1 MRRAR
6 HILNWCLAGFI
17 ASACTETE
25 LVENN
30 ATLYP
35 IQFSVSASGLS
46 VTNSRSTDPND
57 DDSEAFIAGDIADL
71 ANKRITLY
79 GTEYANGAITKT
91 WDFMNGWNATVSG
104 SIGNYAFDYTTENPL
119 KYYKPQD
126 GLKYDFRAVFPALT
140 MSADE
145 ITGVLDSENGF
156 PYLKILLEYRPDL
169 MVAVADGAQ
178 KPANN
183 TTTIPFRF
191 EHQLAL
197 ITFKIYKDIDS
208 HASEGVEGH
217 DVYLNKMTLKGR
229 TVADFNVV
237 TKEFSS
243 MDAISGATI
252 RVPGYPYSD
261 FKITKDAKKIRDI
274 FLFASNGSDDT
285 EQYTFDFIINEKTYT
300 AILPANGKQ
309 WEKGKHYIYTMKVV
323 GSDVYIELGN
333 SDDESMKL
341 IQEKWDDQDM
351 EEEVGIIEGK

>member
-1 MRRAR
+1 MRRAK
-6 HILNWCLAGFI
+6 HILNWCLAGLI

-25 LVENN
+25 LESNN
-30 ATLYP
+30 TTMFP
-35 IQFSVSASGLS
+35 IQFSASTSGLS

-57 DDSEAFIAGDIADL
+57 DDSEALIVRKLEDL
-71 ANKRITLY
+71 AEKRITLY
-79 GTEYANGAITKT
+79 GTEYANGATTKT
-91 WDFMNGWNATVSG
+91 WDFINGWDATVSG
-104 SIGNYAFDYTTENPL
+104 TIGNYAFDYASGNTL
-119 KYYKPQD
+119 KYYKPQN

-140 MSADE
+140 ASADNN
-145 ITGVLDSENGF
+145 TGVSDKGF
-156 PYLKILLEYRPDL
+156 PNLKIELEYRPDL
-169 MVAVADGAQ
+169 MVAAADGVI
-178 KPANN
+178 KPTN
-183 TTTIPFRF
+183 TPATIPFRF

-197 ITFKIYKDIDS
+197 ITFNIYKDIES
-208 HASEGVEGH
+208 QPSVGAEGH
-217 DVYLNKMTLKGR
+217 NIYLNKMMLKGR

-261 FKITKDAKKIRDI
+261 FLITKNSQKIRDI
-274 FLFASNGSDDT
+274 FLFASNGDEET

-300 AILPANGKQ
+300 AILPASGKK

-341 IQEKWDDQDM
+341 IQEKWDDEDM
-351 EEEVGIIEGK
+351 EGEVGIIDGK